1 MILYLQRLPNEEKYR
16 KRFGIPIHNHC
27 QKAFLSP
34 KFSPIVKINFQVGGL
49 SDIIV
54 TQRGVGASVVISFG
68 ALEVLR
74 WCCCCDSRSIYC
86 IDWHNGVAE
95 LQVLVERSKSWS
107 WAYLFFFRKKTAK
120 VGKCGKNN
128 RYLQDVICIW
138 LYMYMILWCIYYTY
152 INWYQSISSCII
164 YHDIHAYKF
173 IAPFLGATWYRPG
186 WCQLL
191 RGCKHAGSLQNP
203 HEHQHWS
210 IHGLIS
216 NRSQPTTGRSRF
228 NIFNQHRPE
237 ISLMFSHPNFLV
249 VDAFWRFGTLDL

>member
-1 MILYLQRLPNEEKYR
+1 
-16 KRFGIPIHNHC
+16 
-27 QKAFLSP
+27 
-34 KFSPIVKINFQVGGL
+34 
-49 SDIIV
+49 
-54 TQRGVGASVVISFG
+54 
-68 ALEVLR
+68 
-74 WCCCCDSRSIYC
+74 
-86 IDWHNGVAE
+86 
-95 LQVLVERSKSWS
+95 
-107 WAYLFFFRKKTAK
+107 
-120 VGKCGKNN
+120 
-128 RYLQDVICIW
+128 
-138 LYMYMILWCIYYTY
+138 MYMILWCIYYTY

-164 YHDIHAYKF
+164 YHDLHAYKF

-228 NIFNQHRPE
+228 DIFNQHRPE

-249 VDAFWRFGTLDL
+249 VDAFEDLGHWICNFTTSQQKLSCDTSPPVWLSTLTKWAHIQNGVQRARWWIRIFQLGMVPRFSSKAFWYFKWNCCSDIVILAM

>member
-1 MILYLQRLPNEEKYR
+1 MYRQKHEVVRYGCEKAE
-16 KRFGIPIHNHC
+16 HHLNTS
-27 QKAFLSP
+27 QKPCVRNRASRCRNCSFET
-34 KFSPIVKINFQVGGL
+34 VKIHSTEVKTGKWTVAG
-49 SDIIV
+49 IW
-54 TQRGVGASVVISFG
+54 TTERGQTKTWGRW
-68 ALEVLR
+68 LR
-74 WCCCCDSRSIYC
+74 MRK
-86 IDWHNGVAE
+86 G
-95 LQVLVERSKSWS
+95 RTPSKSEPE
-107 WAYLFFFRKKTAK
+107 TALALSFPYASPS
-120 VGKCGKNN
+120 GKAEGSA
-128 RYLQDVICIW
+128 D
-138 LYMYMILWCIYYTY
+138 MYMILWCIYYTY

-164 YHDIHAYKF
+164 YHDLHAYKF

-228 NIFNQHRPE
+228 DIFNQHRPQ
-237 ISLMFSHPNFLV
+237 IGLMFSHPNFLV